1 MDFAIR
7 DYRPADWPAIC
18 RALFRHCLDRLS
30 EDAWT
35 QACGD
40 NEPAIARYPLT
51 SMGGAANVPRL
62 MSLARISMPTMMA
75 MRRPDFGAFAPCRDA
90 TLA

>member
-35 QACGD
+35 QACGN
-40 NEPAIARYPLT
+40 NEPAA
-51 SMGGAANVPRL
+51 G
-62 MSLARISMPTMMA
+62 PT
-75 MRRPDFGAFAPCRDA
+75 P
-90 TLA
+90 